1 MNIRKITEAAN
12 QVSELNDINVT
23 EAVSLK
29 DMGFKKWDYIVP
41 SFRIG
46 RLEGVSAD
54 QLTKLFGPPKK
65 GSGDG
70 KSTMEWGFQNK
81 QGLIFTVYDYR
92 NPPASKSA
100 PHNWSVGGV
109 NKGHATSVQRAFKMM
124 GVPGKMIKEEID
136 PFMVGQT
143 VSEWRDADTGDVM
156 EGVRVMSGAE
166 GMIKNDPAGGASMV
180 SSFRKSKA
188 ALASKPAGSVL
199 LLTKEKDPESMAL
212 KIYEPKD
219 FDSLMR
225 GLSKKP
231 EKKVG
236 SKGSWSDGEVTV
248 IALKEETLT
257 EIKYPG
263 EVKRLHLHEKE
274 YVVLY
279 SGNRFRTYR
288 MGEGN
293 TRFPDGR
300 RGDQIGLPQSYM
312 TNAVEAAEKDAG
324 IKEEVEIE
332 ENYKDTLKGVRNIKV
347 VKPVDF
353 AKNLTVGSTWTL
365 MYDTSYMG
373 DPMYRLY
380 NSNAPSGKK
389 MSGRISGKKI
399 AKALEAGMLVKE
411 GVEVEG
417 EDLQEDKI
425 RYKRILTGVKTLS
438 DSQAP
443 FTVVVI
449 SPSDKVIMQKSVK
462 GKNVL
467 PATINTMI
475 SSDLKGK
482 SWKAI
487 SIEGSRKG
495 YGRTGGVL
503 NVLYP
508 KDVMKES
515 MEEMDEGFA
524 QPTNDE
530 LRKSIKWLEGLMKD
544 PAKMKKAG
552 LDISDVKDNLRAAKD
567 FLAFGDNVRKS
578 MKKAGVKEGIE
589 EETEEISESVAAVV
603 GGALSTLLA
612 GGFSFV
618 ALNFLFDN
626 AFTPSEIKREW
637 AIFMRRWKDK
647 SAGGKM
653 SGDQGAAMAKE
664 MRALIA
670 KLPKKNQ
677 SYLSGIVTRMQ
688 NSLKPNKD
696 GKVDKEAAGK
706 FLRAAKEK
714 IAKTKTEG
722 VEVDEASWGGGFQ
735 SSREAQAGV
744 QASAKADAKRERT
757 VLFSSIRAVM
767 MGKMSKA
774 EFKKKIGQ
782 SFEKISPLA
791 KQKAMKQKGIK
802 ESVEIDENTYTTHL
816 GTQVTHIDYGQMA
829 QEQAKKILAKAKEL
843 GVKVMVQSST
853 SVAFVKE
860 FTKGNR
866 DAYFKAYRDC
876 DTIRSM
882 VKFTKRQNEWG
893 CQGIGMLDCMEKGKI
908 MIYKSGDGAAKLLDI
923 LYKSFRG

>member
-70 KSTMEWGFQNK
+70 KSTMEWGFQNR

-92 NPPASKSA
+92 NPPSSKSA
-100 PHNWSVGGV
+100 PHNWSIGGV
-109 NKGHATSVQRAFKMM
+109 NKAHGASVQRAFKMM
-124 GVPGKMIKEEID
+124 GVPGKMIKEETD

-143 VSEWRDADTGDVM
+143 FSEWRDVGMEEVEVSEQFKAGDKVKVPHK
-156 EGVRVMSGAE
+156 G
-166 GMIKNDPAGGASMV
+166 KMV
-180 SSFRKSKA
+180 SGKIVRYDGGGTGKA
-188 ALASKPAGSVL
+188 RQHGGGYVVDVGEPASVTVP
-199 LLTKEKDPESMAL
+199 KEKV
-212 KIYEPKD
+212 
-219 FDSLMR
+219 R
-225 GLSKKP
+225 
-231 EKKVG
+231 
-236 SKGSWSDGEVTV
+236 
-248 IALKEETLT
+248 
-257 EIKYPG
+257 
-263 EVKRLHLHEKE
+263 
-274 YVVLY
+274 
-279 SGNRFRTYR
+279 
-288 MGEGN
+288 
-293 TRFPDGR
+293 
-300 RGDQIGLPQSYM
+300 
-312 TNAVEAAEKDAG
+312 
-324 IKEEVEIE
+324 KEEVEIE

-380 NSNAPSGKK
+380 NANAPSGKK

-399 AKALEAGMLVKE
+399 AKALEGGMLVKE
-411 GVEVEG
+411 SMEVEG
-417 EDLQEDKI
+417 EDLQENKI
-425 RYKRILTGVKTLS
+425 KFSRILQGVKDTKG
-438 DSQAP
+438 P
-443 FTVVVI
+443 FTIVVMK
-449 SPSDKVIMQKSVK
+449 PTGQGALMQKKVSSRDAI
-462 GKNVL
+462 
-467 PATINTMI
+467 PAYINQMLKT
-475 SSDLKGK
+475 DLKGK
-482 SWKAI
+482 AWKAI
-487 SIEGSRKG
+487 AIEGSS
-495 YGRTGGVL
+495 GGVL
-503 NVLYP
+503 NVLFP
-508 KDVMKES
+508 KDVTKEES
-515 MEEMDEGFA
+515 
-524 QPTNDE
+524 
-530 LRKSIKWLEGLMKD
+530 
-544 PAKMKKAG
+544 
-552 LDISDVKDNLRAAKD
+552 V
-567 FLAFGDNVRKS
+567 
-578 MKKAGVKEGIE
+578 E
-589 EETEEISESVAAVV
+589 EETEVISESMAATLI
-603 GGALSTLLA
+603 GGALAAALA
-612 GGFSFV
+612 GGFSFA

-626 AFTPSEIKREW
+626 AFTPSSIKQEW
-637 AIFMRRWKDK
+637 NIFVRRWKDK

-664 MRALIA
+664 LRGLIA

-677 SYLSGIVTRMQ
+677 AYLSGIVTRMQ

-714 IAKTKTEG
+714 IGKTKMESVEMDEG
-722 VEVDEASWGGGFQ
+722 FAQPTQKELQKSIKWLEGLLKNPAKMKKSGLDLQDVKDNLRAAKDFLDFGKKHASKINKEEVEMDEASWGGGFQ

-744 QASAKADAKRERT
+744 QASAKADAKRERM

-802 ESVEIDENTYTTHL
+802 ESVEIDENTYTTSM
-816 GTQVTHIDYGQMA
+816 GTKVTHIDYGQMA

>member
-1 MNIRKITEAAN
+1 MNIRKITEQAN

-23 EAVSLK
+23 EATSMK
-29 DMGFKKWDYIVP
+29 DMGFKPWNHKTP

-54 QLTKLFGPPKK
+54 QLTKMFGPPKK

-70 KSTMEWGFQNK
+70 KSTMEWGFSNP
-81 QGLIFTVYDYR
+81 QGLVFTVYDYR

-109 NKGHATSVQRAFKMM
+109 NKAHAASVQRAFKMM
-124 GVPGKMIKEEID
+124 GVPGKMIKEETD

-156 EGVRVMSGAE
+156 EGVSVMSGAE

-180 SSFRKSKA
+180 SSFRKTKA

-199 LLTKEKDPESMAL
+199 LLTKEKDPESMTL

-236 SKGSWSDGEVTV
+236 SKGSWSGGEVTV
-248 IALKEETLT
+248 LGLKEEVEVT
-257 EIKYPG
+257 EQFKAG
-263 EVKRLHLHEKE
+263 DKVKVPHKGKMVSGKIVRYDDGGTDKARQHGGG
-274 YVVLY
+274 YVVDV
-279 SGNRFRTYR
+279 
-288 MGEGN
+288 GE
-293 TRFPDGR
+293 PASVLVPK
-300 RGDQIGLPQSYM
+300 QKVQ
-312 TNAVEAAEKDAG
+312 
-324 IKEEVEIE
+324 KEEVEIE

-399 AKALEAGMLVKE
+399 AKALEGGMLVKE
-411 GVEVEG
+411 SMEMEG
-417 EDLQEDKI
+417 EDLQEGKI
-425 RYKRILTGVKTLS
+425 KFSRILQGVK
-438 DSQAP
+438 DMQGP
-443 FTVVVI
+443 FTIVVMK
-449 SPSDKVIMQKSVK
+449 PTGPGALMQKKVP
-462 GKNVL
+462 GRDAL
-467 PATINTMI
+467 PAHINHMLAN
-475 SSDLKGK
+475 DLKGK
-482 SWKAI
+482 AWKAI
-487 SIEGSRKG
+487 AIEGSS
-495 YGRTGGVL
+495 GGVL
-503 NVLYP
+503 NVLFP
-508 KDVMKES
+508 KDVTKAES
-515 MEEMDEGFA
+515 VEED
-524 QPTNDE
+524 
-530 LRKSIKWLEGLMKD
+530 
-544 PAKMKKAG
+544 
-552 LDISDVKDNLRAAKD
+552 
-567 FLAFGDNVRKS
+567 
-578 MKKAGVKEGIE
+578 
-589 EETEEISESVAAVV
+589 TEVISESMAATLI
-603 GGALSTLLA
+603 GGALAAALA
-612 GGFSFV
+612 GGFSFA

-626 AFTPSEIKREW
+626 AFTPSSIKQEW
-637 AIFMRRWKDK
+637 NIFVRRWKDK

-653 SGDQGAAMAKE
+653 TGDQGAAMAKE
-664 MRALIA
+664 LRGLIA

-677 SYLSGIVTRMQ
+677 AYLSGIVTRMQ

-714 IAKTKTEG
+714 IGKTKMESVEMDEG
-722 VEVDEASWGGGFQ
+722 FAQPTQKELQKSIKWLEGLLKDPAKMKKSGLDLQDVKDNLRAAKDFLDFGKKHASKINKEEVEVDEASWGGGFQ

-767 MGKMSKA
+767 SGKMSKA

-782 SFEKISPLA
+782 SFDKISPLA
-791 KQKAMKQKGIK
+791 KQKAMKVK
-802 ESVEIDENTYTTHL
+802 EEVVDENTYTTAM
-816 GTQVTHIDYGQMA
+816 GTKVTHIDYGQMA
-829 QEQAKKILAKAKEL
+829 AEEAKKIKERAKQL
-843 GVKVMVQSST
+843 GVQVLVQSST
-853 SVAFVKE
+853 SIAFVKS
-860 FTKGNR
+860 FTKGSMQEF
-866 DAYFKAYRDC
+866 FKAYRDC
-876 DTIRSM
+876 DRIRSM
-882 VKFTKRQNEWG
+882 VKFKGNQNEWG
-893 CQGIGMLDCMEKGKI
+893 CSTAGVGIGAQECVKSGKV
-908 MIYKSGDGAAKLLDI
+908 MIYKSGSGAAGLLRKLEESLSDDEMLSRI
-923 LYKSFRG
+923 DEAFGDLA